1 VGRNGRG
8 KHKLCK
14 GEEEKN
20 VADRKEENQGKC
32 DFSSDFISLLQ
43 TVFSKKFH
51 ISFFFE
57 TSNVINHSGKC
68 SF

>member
-8 KHKLCK
+8 KHKLGK
-14 GEEEKN
+14 GGKKKLP
-20 VADRKEENQGKC
+20 DRKEENQGKC
-32 DFSSDFISLLQ
+32 DLSPDFISLLQ

-57 TSNVINHSGKC
+57 TSNVIKHFGKY

>member
-8 KHKLCK
+8 THRLCK
-14 GEEEKN
+14 GEKK
-20 VADRKEENQGKC
+20 VADIREENQGKC
-32 DFSSDFISLLQ
+32 DFSPDFISLLQ
-43 TVFSKKFH
+43 TVFSKKKCY

-57 TSNVINHSGKC
+57 TSNATNHSERY